1 MALFDDLMLADAA
14 APRLTCYDEV
24 TGGRTELSGTT
35 LENWAAKIA
44 NLLRG
49 ECGLAPGDAIAV
61 DLPPI
66 WQAGCL
72 LVGAWRA
79 EIEVLPVLPEDFTSA
94 GVAAGSNAAAAAPA
108 SAPQLVFTTVNRL
121 DAWEEAVPGVEVAV
135 LTDDAFG
142 RGVAECGGDV
152 PFGVMDFAPEVRIQ
166 PDAYFGGQPDASH
179 SLVPGMSEAEL
190 TQAVEKQKASSAQE
204 LADGARL
211 LSAGWLDESGRFSP
225 DAWLTAVVAPWAV
238 GGSAVV
244 VRAGS
249 AQRLAHLAE
258 MEKAQLLG

>member
-1 MALFDDLMLADAA
+1 MSLFDDLLTADAA

-24 TGGRTELSGTT
+24 TGGRTELSGAT

-44 NLLRG
+44 NLLRTD
-49 ECGLAPGDAIAV
+49 CGLAPGDAIAV
-61 DLPPI
+61 DLPVI

-79 EIEVLPVLPEDFTSA
+79 EIEVLPVLPEDF
-94 GVAAGSNAAAAAPA
+94 AAGAAGAGAGTGAGAAP
-108 SAPQLVFTTVNRL
+108 QWVFTTVEKL

-142 RGVAECGGDV
+142 RGVAECGGEV
-152 PFGVMDFAPEVRIQ
+152 PFGVMDFAPDVRIQ
-166 PDAYFGGQPDASH
+166 PDAYFGGKPNTAR

-190 TQAVEKQKASSAQE
+190 AHTVEKQKTSSEVE
-204 LADGARL
+204 LVNGARL
-211 LSAGWLDESGRFSP
+211 LSSGWLDADGRFSP
-225 DAWLTAVVAPWAV
+225 SAWLATVAAPWAV

-249 AQRLAHLAE
+249 APRLAHLADV
-258 MEKAQLLG
+258 EKAQLLG